1 MNRARNL
8 APQLLIYT
16 VLPLTLLLAAV
27 AVGGLRLHQGAM
39 RQMSGER
46 NERAIRAAAAA
57 LEEQLQQ
64 RAAAVESLALH
75 AAAVEPVMALA
86 DVAAFRA
93 DFRALALFDAR
104 GRLLAADDPAWWQA
118 LQAAQPALS
127 ATLIAVAAE
136 PDPAARFLPLL
147 ADPVTG
153 QRLAPVVARGSTALA
168 VGLFD
173 PAQPAREVIG
183 RVVLPGDHATAY
195 LAAADGTLLF
205 QAGDLG
211 EHNEPDV
218 HPGVAEAL
226 RGEVGT
232 SYRPVAGEE
241 HIVSYTPVLP
251 VGWALVL
258 EEAWREMGGPLL
270 RGTELVPFVLLPAL
284 AVALAGLWFGA
295 RQIVRPL
302 QQLAANTTALGRGEF
317 DAIAEPV
324 GGIAEIRLLQGQLA
338 SMARRLQMAQQGLR
352 DYLGALTAGQE
363 DERRRLARELH
374 DDTLQA
380 LIALH
385 QRIQLA
391 QQTAADATT
400 AARLVEMATMT
411 NETMAELRRL
421 ARDLRPSY
429 LDDLGLAPALELLA
443 RDATATLGL
452 PVRFASEGV
461 VRRLSPAAKLAFYR
475 IAQEGLRNVGRHA
488 RAGAATVTL
497 EFDAAAVTLTTADDG
512 VGFDAAQR
520 PAELAAG
527 GHFGLLGAAER
538 AEAVGARLT
547 VDSAAGQGTR
557 LTCVLM
563 EESPADF
570 SESS

>member
-1 MNRARNL
+1 
-8 APQLLIYT
+8 
-16 VLPLTLLLAAV
+16 
-27 AVGGLRLHQGAM
+27 
-39 RQMSGER
+39 MSGER

-75 AAAVEPVMALA
+75 AAAVEPAMALA

-127 ATLIAVAAE
+127 ATLIAGAAE

-205 QAGDLG
+205 QAGALG
-211 EHNEPDV
+211 EHNEPAV

-270 RGTELVPFVLLPAL
+270 RGTELVPFVLLPTL

-363 DERRRLARELH
+363 EERRRLARELH

-391 QQTAADATT
+391 QQTAADETT

-461 VRRLSPAAKLAFYR
+461 VRRLSPAAELAFYR

-520 PAELAAG
+520 PAELAVG

>member
-75 AAAVEPVMALA
+75 AAAVEPAMALA

-127 ATLIAVAAE
+127 ATLIAGAAD

-153 QRLAPVVARGSTALA
+153 QRLAAVIARGSTALA

-173 PAQPAREVIG
+173 PAQPAREIIG

-195 LAAADGTLLF
+195 LAADDGTLLF

-211 EHNEPDV
+211 EHNEPAV

-226 RGEVGT
+226 RGEIGT

-363 DERRRLARELH
+363 EERRRLARELH

-391 QQTAADATT
+391 QQTAADETT

-461 VRRLSPAAKLAFYR
+461 VRRLSPAAELAFYR

-488 RAGAATVTL
+488 RAGTATVTL
-497 EFDAAAVTLTTADDG
+497 KFDAAAVTLTTADDG

>member
-75 AAAVEPVMALA
+75 AAAVEPAMALA

-127 ATLIAVAAE
+127 ATLIAGAAE

-153 QRLAPVVARGSTALA
+153 QRLAAVIARGSTALA

-173 PAQPAREVIG
+173 PAQPARAVIG
-183 RVVLPGDHATAY
+183 RVVLPGDHAAAY

-226 RGEVGT
+226 RGEIGT

-317 DAIAEPV
+317 DAITRPV

-338 SMARRLQMAQQGLR
+338 TMAHRLQMAQQGLR

-363 DERRRLARELH
+363 EERRRLARELH
-374 DDTLQA
+374 DDTLQS

-400 AARLVEMATMT
+400 AARLAEMATMS
-411 NETMAELRRL
+411 NEMMAELRRL

-452 PVRFASEGV
+452 PVRFGLEGGA
-461 VRRLSPAAKLAFYR
+461 RRLSPAAELAFYR
-475 IAQEGLRNVGRHA
+475 IAQEGLRNIGRHA
-488 RAGAATVTL
+488 RAGAASVTL
-497 EFDAAAVTLTTADDG
+497 AFEAAATTLTVADDG

-547 VDSAAGQGTR
+547 IDSAPGRGTR

-563 EESPADF
+563 EALSP
-570 SESS
+570 S